1 MRKNCSVSKA
11 CLREDDKSVWA
22 LGLMSGTS
30 ADGIDA
36 ALIHTDGKTIQSF
49 GPTHYVPYPEPL
61 RKQILQA
68 YGHPPGPEAISLER
82 IITEH
87 HAEIVFALLE
97 KADLKPCDVDLIGFH
112 GQTLFHQPPSQ
123 KGEIG
128 QTHIIGDGAHLSS
141 LTGMTVVDQFRLND
155 VAHGGQGAPLVPVF
169 HQALA
174 QNLPKPMAFV
184 NIGGIANITWMGP
197 HENDLIGFD
206 TGPGNGLIDDWV
218 RENTNLPWDEDRKIA
233 AQGKVHEGILARWLS
248 HLYFLRKPAKSL
260 DRKTFDACLVD
271 VKSLPFEDGVATLTA
286 FTAASLEKALEHLPQ
301 KPILWLVAGGG
312 AHNSTLLK
320 MMEELLKT
328 PLQKA
333 SNQGWDGDG
342 LEAQAFGFLAVRSLR
357 NLPLTFPG
365 TTGVSAPLSG
375 GCVHA
380 ILK

>member
-1 MRKNCSVSKA
+1 MPNFLHKP
-11 CLREDDKSVWA
+11 LWA
-22 LGLMSGTS
+22 MGLMSGTS

-49 GPTHYVPYPEPL
+49 GPTHYIPYPEFL
-61 RKQILQA
+61 REQILQA
-68 YGHPPGPEAISLER
+68 YGRSPGPEAISLEQV
-82 IITEH
+82 ITEH

-97 KADLKPCDVDLIGFH
+97 KAGLKPCDVDVIGFH
-112 GQTLFHQPPSQ
+112 GQTLFHQPPRQ

-128 QTHIIGDGAHLSS
+128 QTHIIGDGAHLAFLS
-141 LTGMTVVDQFRLND
+141 GMTVIDQFCLND
-155 VAHGGQGAPLVPVF
+155 VAHGGQGAPLIPIF

-174 QNLPKPMAFV
+174 QDLPKPMAFV
-184 NIGGIANITWMGP
+184 NIGGVANITWIGS

-218 RENTNLPWDEDRKIA
+218 RENTNLPWDEAGKIA
-233 AQGKVHEGILARWLS
+233 AQGKVEEGILANWLS
-248 HLYFLRKPAKSL
+248 HPYFLRKPAKSL
-260 DRKTFDACLVD
+260 DRKTFNACIED
-271 VKSLPFEDGVATLTA
+271 VRFLPFEDGVATLTA
-286 FTAASLEKALEHLPQ
+286 FTAASIEKALEHLPQ

-312 AHNSTLLK
+312 AHNPTLLK
-320 MMEELLKT
+320 MMEERFKT
-328 PLQKA
+328 PIQKA
-333 SNQGWDGDG
+333 SDQGWDGDG